1 MARSPYREIIELY
14 STGISMKKVAYLC
27 GIGINKARDVL
38 VSSNPS
44 RYQQLGAECAREVYT
59 RGGGDRIEEA
69 FVRAGHRTVSTV
81 ATTQDASQLRQ
92 VYAPVGVRPPLPGFA
107 QLGPIVDTYFSTEVK

>member
-1 MARSPYREIIELY
+1 MARFPYREIIELY

-44 RYQQLGAECAREVYT
+44 RYQQLGA
-59 RGGGDRIEEA
+59 
-69 FVRAGHRTVSTV
+69 RTFSWTIAALAHVPMV
-81 ATTQDASQLRQ
+81 AQPAVDALDM
-92 VYAPVGVRPPLPGFA
+92 
-107 QLGPIVDTYFSTEVK
+107 VDHEP